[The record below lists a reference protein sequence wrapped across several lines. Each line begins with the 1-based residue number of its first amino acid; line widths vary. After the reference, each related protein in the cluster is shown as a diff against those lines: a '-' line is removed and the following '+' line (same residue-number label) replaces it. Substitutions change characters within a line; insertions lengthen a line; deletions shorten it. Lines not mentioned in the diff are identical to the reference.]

1 MRSLASQISIIRPH
15 SQRKMNPKLGSSFE
29 AIKIEMYQSFTLTNG
44 SLTIGPVPSRHR
56 CSSSELQSLLILRGI
71 NTAVRHFFCLFLQI

>member
-56 CSSSELQSLLILRGI
+56 CSSSVQSLLILRGI
-71 NTAVRHFFCLFLQI
+71 NTAVRHFLVCFLQT